1 MLRVCFSHK
10 HSRNIVRA
18 HGIRSSLKQ
27 QHIVNEN
34 QMGFLLDVLRLMTQT
49 MWQNLERNPTEILW
63 DVLLSWWEK
72 GCNLNQGCQ

>member
-10 HSRNIVRA
+10 HSRNIVQA

-63 DVLLSWWEK
+63 DVLLSCWEK
-72 GCNLNQGCQ
+72 GCNLN